1 MYITLQEVVLDKI
14 NFLFAGHLKT
24 NKIQIKKDEIAM
36 SIIKE
41 LTNLYIPKVTGLRNL
56 LKQGKTSAS

>member
-1 MYITLQEVVLDKI
+1 
-14 NFLFAGHLKT
+14 
-24 NKIQIKKDEIAM
+24 M

-56 LKQGKTSAS
+56 LKQGKTSVSQS

>member
-1 MYITLQEVVLDKI
+1 
-14 NFLFAGHLKT
+14 
-24 NKIQIKKDEIAM
+24 M

-56 LKQGKTSAS
+56 SQQGKTSCIIILNERDKQTYSQSRETSRMEVFVKRVNS

>member
-1 MYITLQEVVLDKI
+1 
-14 NFLFAGHLKT
+14 
-24 NKIQIKKDEIAM
+24 M

-56 LKQGKTSAS
+56 SQQGKTSCIIILNERDKQTYSQSRETSENS